1 MLMLVDVRDANVTD
15 RITAYLVSPTE
26 VLISLPSMGYDL
38 YHDSQGRNQRLKEI
52 FNMECE
58 PLIMAQN
65 ITINTIRTTH
75 ARQVKRLLL
84 RFPNQVRLS
93 NVWDPT
99 TFALK
104 GEIQTDFATMV
115 HGNMEIPLL
124 MCRMKWQVCDLG
136 THRNAAVARA
146 DIANAEILAAQFQR
160 MLLAR
165 NPNAT

>member
-26 VLISLPSMGYDL
+26 VLLSMPSIGFDL
-38 YHDSQGRNQRLKEI
+38 YHDSQGRNKRLKDMFE
-52 FNMECE
+52 MECE

-124 MCRMKWQVCDLG
+124 MCRMKWQVRDLG